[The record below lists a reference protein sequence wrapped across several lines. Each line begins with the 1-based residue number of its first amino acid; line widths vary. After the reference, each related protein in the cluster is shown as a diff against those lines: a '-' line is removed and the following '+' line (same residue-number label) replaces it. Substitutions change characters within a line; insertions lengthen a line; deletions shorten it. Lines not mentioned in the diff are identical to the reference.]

1 MAGIAYRREEAPG
14 CFNGDISHYRI
25 TLYVVFVIIIFKD
38 LLRNQLMSQFLPECL
53 PLLIGSLPLQ
63 NHAEATELIFDY
75 TPQIPLWPQLPVYKN
90 EGMILQYVPGL
101 PGLTNGNGKIYI
113 DTDDPDFE
121 TELLAFY
128 EEYLMVTEGGAPLY
142 ESRFLLS
149 PESANG
155 FYTFLAKAEKEKEH
169 LVGLKGQTTG
179 PITFC
184 TGLVDQA
191 GRAIFY
197 NDQLRDAAVKHLALK
212 ARWQTSK
219 MAEIGG
225 QPIMFFD
232 EPGLAGLGS
241 SAFITITNEDIIT
254 CFSEVFEAVRAEN
267 GLTGV
272 HVCANTE
279 WPVLFDSGVD
289 IVSYDA
295 YSYFDKM
302 ILYAGELKKFFARGG
317 ILATGI
323 IPTAPEFIDIETVD
337 SLVEK
342 WFEQSRR
349 LQAIGIEEKAVYQ
362 QTLITPSCGTGA
374 VTVDQAR
381 KVLALTKEVSKKIRT
396 SFS

>member
-1 MAGIAYRREEAPG
+1 MPK
-14 CFNGDISHYRI
+14 FMPN
-25 TLYVVFVIIIFKD
+25 
-38 LLRNQLMSQFLPECL
+38 CL
-53 PLLIGSLPLQ
+53 PLLIGSLPLKD
-63 NHAEATELIFDY
+63 HEEAIALIFDY
-75 TPQIPLWPQLPVYKN
+75 TPDIPLWPQLPIYRQ
-90 EGMILQYVPGL
+90 EGMIRQFVPGL
-101 PGLTNGNGKIYI
+101 PGLASADGKIYI
-113 DTDDPDFE
+113 DTLADGFAA
-121 TELLAFY
+121 ELLAFY
-128 EEYLMVTEGGAPLY
+128 EEYLLVTEGGKDLDG
-142 ESRFLLS
+142 SRFQLS
-149 PESANG
+149 EEVAKG
-155 FYTFLAKAEKEKEH
+155 FYTFLAAAEMGRER
-169 LVGLKGQTTG
+169 LLGLKGQTTG

-197 NDQLRDAAVKHLALK
+197 NDELRDVAVKHLALK
-212 ARWQTSK
+212 AKWQTRK

-241 SAFITITNEDIIT
+241 SAFITITNEDIIS
-254 CFSEVFEAVRAEN
+254 CFLEVFAAVRAEN

-295 YSYFDKM
+295 YSYFDKLV
-302 ILYAGELKKFFARGG
+302 LYAKQLVDFFARGG

-323 IPTAPEFIDIETVD
+323 VPTNPEFIDIEEVD

-349 LQAIGIEEKAVYQ
+349 LQAIGIDDKTIYQ
-362 QTLITPSCGTGA
+362 QTLITPSCGTG
-374 VTVDQAR
+374 TVSEGQAR
-381 KVLALTKEVSKKIRT
+381 KVLALTKGVSEKIRACYC
-396 SFS
+396 

>member
-1 MAGIAYRREEAPG
+1 
-14 CFNGDISHYRI
+14 
-25 TLYVVFVIIIFKD
+25 
-38 LLRNQLMSQFLPECL
+38 MSSFHPQCL
-53 PLLIGSLPLQ
+53 PLLIGSLPLVD
-63 NHAEATELIFDY
+63 HIKATELIFAY
-75 TPQIPLWPQLPVYKN
+75 TPQIPLWPQLPAYKE
-90 EGMILQYVPGL
+90 EGMILQYAPGF
-101 PGLTNGNGKIYI
+101 PGLTSANGKVYI
-113 DTDDPDFE
+113 DTDSPDFE

-128 EEYLMVTEGGAPLY
+128 EEYLLVTEGEVPLG
-142 ESRFLLS
+142 ESRFVLS
-149 PESANG
+149 PDVARG
-155 FYTFLAKAEKEKEH
+155 FYTFLAEAEKNKDG

-212 ARWQTSK
+212 ARWQIKK
-219 MAEIGG
+219 MAYLGG

-241 SAFITITNEDIIT
+241 SAFITITNDDIIA
-254 CFSEVFEAVRAEN
+254 CFKEVFAAVQEEG

-295 YSYFDKM
+295 YAYFDKLVM
-302 ILYAGELKKFFARGG
+302 YADQLARFFSRGG

-323 IPTAPEFIDIETVD
+323 VPTTAEFIDVETVD
-337 SLVEK
+337 ALVDK
-342 WFEQSRR
+342 WFDQCRH
-349 LQAIGIEEKAVYQ
+349 LQAIGIDRKTVYQ
-362 QTLITPSCGTGA
+362 QTLITPSCGTGT
-374 VTVDQAR
+374 VTDEQAR
-381 KVLALTKEVSKKIRT
+381 KVLALTKGVSEKIRA

>member
-1 MAGIAYRREEAPG
+1 MP
-14 CFNGDISHYRI
+14 
-25 TLYVVFVIIIFKD
+25 
-38 LLRNQLMSQFLPECL
+38 QFIPNCL
-53 PLLIGSLPLQ
+53 PLLIGSLPLK
-63 NHAEATELIFDY
+63 NHSEATVLIFDF
-75 TPQIPLWPQLPVYKN
+75 TPQIPLWPQLPVYKE
-90 EGMILQYVPGL
+90 EGMILQFVPGL
-101 PGLTNGNGKIYI
+101 PGISTANGKTYI
-113 DTDDPDFE
+113 DTESESFAA
-121 TELLAFY
+121 ELLAFY
-128 EEYLMVTEGGAPLY
+128 EEFLLVSEGQESLDG
-142 ESRFLLS
+142 SRFQLS
-149 PESANG
+149 HEVARG
-155 FYTFLAKAEKEKEH
+155 FYTFLAEAEKRQEQ
-169 LVGLKGQTTG
+169 LIGMKGQTTG

-197 NDQLRDAAVKHLALK
+197 NDDLRDVAVKHLAMK
-212 ARWQTSK
+212 ARWQTRK

-241 SAFITITNEDIIT
+241 SAFITITNEDIMT
-254 CFSEVFEAVRAEN
+254 CFHEVFAAVREEK

-295 YSYFDKM
+295 YSYFDKL
-302 ILYAGELKKFFARGG
+302 ILYSDHLVNFFARGG

-323 IPTAPEFIDIETVD
+323 VPTTPEFIEIEEVD

-349 LQAIGIEEKAVYQ
+349 LQAIGINEKTVYR
-362 QTLITPSCGTGA
+362 QTLITPSCGTG
-374 VTVDQAR
+374 TVSEVQAR
-381 KVLALTKEVSKKIRT
+381 KVLALTKGVSEKIRA
-396 SFS
+396 FFE

>member
-1 MAGIAYRREEAPG
+1 
-14 CFNGDISHYRI
+14 
-25 TLYVVFVIIIFKD
+25 
-38 LLRNQLMSQFLPECL
+38 MSQFLPECL

-63 NHAEATELIFDY
+63 DHAEATELIFNY

-101 PGLTNGNGKIYI
+101 PGLTNINGKIYI
-113 DTDDPDFE
+113 DTESPDFE
-121 TELLAFY
+121 MELLAFY
-128 EEYLMVTEGGAPLY
+128 EEYLMVTEGGALLS

-149 PESANG
+149 PEVARG
-155 FYTFLAKAEKEKEH
+155 FYTFLAKAEKNRKQ

-191 GRAIFY
+191 GRAIYY

-212 ARWQTSK
+212 ARWQTGK
-219 MAEIGG
+219 MAEIGRG

-241 SAFITITNEDIIT
+241 SAFITITNEDIIA
-254 CFSEVFEAVRAEN
+254 CFNEVFEAVRAEN

-295 YSYFDKM
+295 YSYFDKL
-302 ILYAGELKKFFARGG
+302 ILYADGLKKFFARGG
-317 ILATGI
+317 ILASGI
-323 IPTAPEFIDIETVD
+323 IPTSPDFIDIETVD

-342 WFEQSRR
+342 WFEQSRQ
-349 LQAIGIEEKAVYQ
+349 LQEIGIEEKTVYQ

-374 VTVDQAR
+374 VTVAQAQ
-381 KVLALTKEVSKKIRT
+381 KVLELTRAVSEKIRA